1 MTAIIPFERSYWVLP
16 NKLLAGEI
24 PSAKTESSKLE
35 KIQGLLDC
43 NIDVV
48 INLMEEVEVDYNDEI
63 IENYSS
69 TLYEEAAKRNKK
81 IEIYRYPIKDLSIP
95 TENQMIAI
103 LNKIDEQIAVGK
115 KVYLHCWGGVGR
127 TGTVIGSYLIRH
139 GYSEPANVIET
150 INYLKRTTS
159 ISERDSPET
168 GEQYQFI
175 LNWSRNK

>member
-1 MTAIIPFERSYWVLP
+1 MTAIIPFERSYVILP
-16 NKLLAGEI
+16 NKLITGEI

-35 KIQGLLDC
+35 KIEGLLDC

-63 IENYSS
+63 IEDYSAI
-69 TLYEEAAKRNKK
+69 LIEEAAKRNKK

-103 LNKIDEQIAVGK
+103 LNKIDEKIDLGK
-115 KVYLHCWGGVGR
+115 KVYIHCWGGVGR

-139 GYSEPANVIET
+139 GFAEPDKVFYT
-150 INYLKRTTS
+150 IDYLKRTTS
-159 ISERDSPET
+159 ISQRESPET
-168 GEQYQFI
+168 KEQCQFI
-175 LNWSRNK
+175 LNWSLGK

>member
-1 MTAIIPFERSYWVLP
+1 MNSIIPFERSYWVLP

-24 PSAKTESSKLE
+24 PSAKTESSKLK

-43 NIDVV
+43 SIDVV

-63 IENYSS
+63 IEDYSLA
-69 TLYEEAAKRNKK
+69 LYEEAAKRNKK

-115 KVYLHCWGGVGR
+115 KVFIHCWGGVGR

-139 GYSEPANVIET
+139 GYAHTDNVIET
-150 INYLKRTTS
+150 IKYLKRTTS

-168 GEQYQFI
+168 EEQYQFV